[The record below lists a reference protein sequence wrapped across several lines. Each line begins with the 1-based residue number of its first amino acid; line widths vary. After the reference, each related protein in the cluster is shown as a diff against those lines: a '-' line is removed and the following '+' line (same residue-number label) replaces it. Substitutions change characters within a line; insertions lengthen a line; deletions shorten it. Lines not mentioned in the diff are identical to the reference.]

1 MFRERLSRLLQRVA
15 PLRWLMLLTVELFG
29 SRHHVGAVGVVFND
43 AGEVLLVEH
52 VFRPNYNWGLPGGWV
67 ERGENPADT
76 VRREF
81 KEELGTTLHIKQL
94 LLCDVQGRE
103 PGGTTPRGLAL
114 AYYARLSKEAIDL
127 SSATH
132 AFEVLSIAWVDP
144 NAIAWRL
151 APFQQKAIEVGQ
163 EVFECEITSTG
174 TPR

>member
-1 MFRERLSRLLQRVA
+1 MFKQRLSRLLQRVA

-29 SRHHVGAVGVVFND
+29 PRHHVGAVGVVFND
-43 AGEVLLVEH
+43 EGEVLLVEH

-81 KEELGTTLHIKQL
+81 EEELGTTLDIKQL

-114 AYYARLSKEAIDL
+114 AYYGRLAKEDIHL
-127 SSATH
+127 SSASH
-132 AFEVLSIAWVDP
+132 IFEILSVQWVDP
-144 NAIAWRL
+144 NAIEWRL
-151 APFQQKAIEVGQ
+151 APFQQKAIEVGK
-163 EVFECEITSTG
+163 EVFEREITSTG
-174 TPR
+174 LPR